1 MSRPEAFVHTTHRA
15 RVVFGSGRLGEL
27 PEELDRL
34 DLTRVVV
41 ICTPHQLPIGNA
53 VAALCGNRAHS
64 VYPHAAM
71 HVPSSVAT
79 AACEYVATNEIDG
92 AVVVG
97 GGSSVGLGKAL
108 ALETGLPVVAIPT
121 TYAGSEMT
129 PIWGIT
135 DDGAKTT
142 GRDIKVLPRTVIYD
156 PDLTLTLPASLSVS
170 SGLNAVAH
178 AAEALYAPDGS
189 PIIEMMAGEAVRAL
203 TAALPTV
210 AANPAD
216 HPARFD
222 LLYGS
227 WLAGI
232 CLGATSMSLHHK
244 LCHTIGGAFDLPHS
258 DVHAIVLPHALAFN
272 LVGAPR
278 ARDILSRAIGADDPA
293 AALYSLNSRI
303 GSLTSL
309 QALGMRSEDIESVV
323 STAIAH
329 PYSNPRPIT
338 AEAIRSIVS
347 NAFAGNPPDELI

>member
-1 MSRPEAFVHTTHRA
+1 MSRSEAFVHTAHPA
-15 RVVFGSGRLGEL
+15 RVVFGSGRLREL

-34 DLTRVVV
+34 DLTRAVV
-41 ICTPHQLPIGNA
+41 ICTPHQLPTGNA

-71 HVPSSVAT
+71 HVPSSVST
-79 AACEYVATNEIDG
+79 AACEYVAKNEIDG

-135 DDGAKTT
+135 DGGSKTT

-156 PDLTLTLPASLSVS
+156 PDLTLTLPVSLSVS

-203 TAALPTV
+203 TEALPKV

-216 HPARFD
+216 FPARSG

-227 WLAGI
+227 WLAGV

-258 DVHAIVLPHALAFN
+258 DVHAIVLPHVLAFN
-272 LVGAPR
+272 LVCAPR
-278 ARDILSRAIGADDPA
+278 ARDILAQAVGADDPA
-293 AALYSLNSRI
+293 AALYSLNRRI

-309 QALGMRSEDIESVV
+309 QALGMRSEGIESVV

-329 PYSNPRPIT
+329 PYSNPRPVT

-347 NAFAGNPPDELI
+347 NAFAGNPPDDQL